1 MMKRYV
7 SIFIVLIVLVIGV
20 FFVHQSSTSHLSMDI
35 VNSIIKSKG
44 INNVTWE
51 DFEKYTYQDIG
62 SGNYIYQ
69 YELPNGFYLY
79 LSGSALDTPPTY
91 IYIVDRNGNRI
102 DLKK

>member
-35 VNSIIKSKG
+35 ESKG

>member
-35 VNSIIKSKG
+35 VNSIIESKG

-51 DFEKYTYQDIG
+51 DF
-62 SGNYIYQ
+62 
-69 YELPNGFYLY
+69 
-79 LSGSALDTPPTY
+79 
-91 IYIVDRNGNRI
+91 
-102 DLKK
+102 